1 MAEIFEKKI
10 CEGLYHSAGTEK
22 AGGFLF
28 LERLD
33 ES

>member
-1 MAEIFEKKI
+1 MAKNIEKKI

-22 AGGFLF
+22 VGGFLF